1 MEASAVTTLSEF
13 NSDKPKLNQAMPEVM
28 KHMDGLFGAS
38 LAEGALSLKEK
49 ELIVVGI
56 SVAMRCDTCI
66 VVHLEKALAAGATRA
81 EIMEACGLA
90 IAMGGG
96 PVMACVPVV
105 VKFLEETRR

>member
-1 MEASAVTTLSEF
+1 MEKANEILAEF
-13 NSDKPKLNQAMPEVM
+13 KRYKSGLNAEMPEVM
-28 KHMDGLFGAS
+28 KHMDGLFQTS
-38 LAEGALSLKEK
+38 LAEGVLSLKEK

-81 EIMEACGLA
+81 EILEACGVA

-105 VKFLEETRR
+105 LKFLEETRR

>member
-1 MEASAVTTLSEF
+1 MEKATVILAEFKRYKSA
-13 NSDKPKLNQAMPEVM
+13 LNAGMPEVM

-38 LAEGALSLKEK
+38 LADGALSLKEK

-66 VVHLEKALAAGATRA
+66 VVHLVKALAAGATRA
-81 EIMEACGLA
+81 EILEACGVA

-105 VKFLEETRR
+105 VKYLEEHP